1 MKIFTIFI
9 SLFLFSI
16 LMDLFMYKLMGEKM
30 NFINYTSEFKTMT
43 ITEYIIIFVL
53 FLLLMIKPIGYLW
66 KKRKTQN

>member
-9 SLFLFSI
+9 SLFLFST

-43 ITEYIIIFVL
+43 IAEYIIIFAL